1 MKTLIKSLALALTL
15 GFVTSVST
23 FANTNPGGR
32 QTVVSSFKSAIYTTV
47 GGKLSI
53 ALDKEVGGVVD
64 VQLKTKDGRV
74 VYSQHLGKKE
84 SKYRTLLNVSELPDG
99 DYQVE
104 ITNGVE
110 RTLHTVTIATQQPVM
125 PSRLVAVN

>member
-1 MKTLIKSLALALTL
+1 MKTLIKSLALSLTL
-15 GFVTSVST
+15 GFVTSSAT

-47 GGKLSI
+47 SGKLSI
-53 ALDKEVGGVVD
+53 ALDKEIGGVVD
-64 VQLKTKDGRV
+64 VQLKNKDGKIL
-74 VYSQHLGKKE
+74 YAQHLSKKE
-84 SKYRTLLNVSELPDG
+84 SKYRRLLNVSELPDG

-110 RTLHTVTIATQQPVM
+110 TTTHKMTLSTQQPVA

>member
-15 GFVTSVST
+15 GFVTSAAT

-32 QTVVSSFKSAIYTTV
+32 QTVVASFKSAIYTTV
-47 GGKLSI
+47 SGKLSI
-53 ALDKEVGGVVD
+53 ALDKEVGGAVD
-64 VQLKTKDGRV
+64 VQLKNKDGKV
-74 VYSQHLGKKE
+74 LYSQHLGKKE
-84 SKYRTLLNVSELPDG
+84 SKYRRLLNVSELPDG

-110 RTLHTVTIATQQPVM
+110 RSMHTVTIATQQSVA
-125 PSRLVAVN
+125 SNRLVAIN